1 MKKLEGEEN
10 LSKEITTEMR
20 KDGYTGK
27 GTWTSDDDKYVGE
40 YKDGKSHGQGTYTKI
55 DGFMYTGEWK
65 EGKKD
70 GQATCI
76 FASGS
81 KYVGEFKKDMFH
93 GQGTY
98 IYANG
103 DRIKEGLF
111 ENDKFLGEQNL
122 ISFLT
127 GATPDSEEEVADLF
141 NEFKTLAENV
151 IIDPIKW
158 ENDSYFEDDYVSIR
172 ISGIMMS
179 ENDKFRLTLDNDGSP
194 CLDIYG
200 VISPS
205 TKLTASFSAYDE
217 RYKVEDQLNNV
228 LKDIQNKETGVYHKY
243 YRPGDFG

>member
-1 MKKLEGEEN
+1 MKK
-10 LSKEITTEMR
+10 KP
-20 KDGYTGK
+20 
-27 GTWTSDDDKYVGE
+27 
-40 YKDGKSHGQGTYTKI
+40 
-55 DGFMYTGEWK
+55 
-65 EGKKD
+65 
-70 GQATCI
+70 
-76 FASGS
+76 
-81 KYVGEFKKDMFH
+81 
-93 GQGTY
+93 
-98 IYANG
+98 
-103 DRIKEGLF
+103 
-111 ENDKFLGEQNL
+111 NL

-127 GATPDSEEEVADLF
+127 GATPSTEEDIADLF
-141 NEFKTLAENV
+141 NEFKALAEN
-151 IIDPIKW
+151 IITDPIEW
-158 ENDSYFEDDYVSIR
+158 ENDYCLEDDGEIVFLG